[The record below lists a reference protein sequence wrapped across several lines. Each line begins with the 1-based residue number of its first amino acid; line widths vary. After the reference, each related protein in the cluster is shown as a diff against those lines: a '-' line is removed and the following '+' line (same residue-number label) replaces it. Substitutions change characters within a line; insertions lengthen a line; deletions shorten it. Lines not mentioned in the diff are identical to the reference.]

1 MISNININEDRLWQ
15 SLNKMA
21 TIGATPKGGVNRQ
34 TLTDLDKVSRDL
46 FIKWCKQENLTI
58 KIDQIGNIF
67 ARRKG
72 KNNNLPAIVS
82 GSHLDTQP
90 TGGKYDGALGVLSAL
105 EVIKVLNEHNYI
117 TEAPIEIVV
126 WTNEE
131 GCRFPP
137 AMTGSAVFSGLYNLN
152 DALKIKD
159 PDGKTLGNELKRI
172 KYNGNAKI
180 NPKKIGAFIAT
191 HIEQGPILEMEKKKY
206 RNSYWCT
213 STKMV

>member
-34 TLTDLDKVSRDL
+34 TLTDLDKESRDL

-137 AMTGSAVFSGLYNLN
+137 AMTGSAVFSG
-152 DALKIKD
+152 
-159 PDGKTLGNELKRI
+159 
-172 KYNGNAKI
+172 
-180 NPKKIGAFIAT
+180 
-191 HIEQGPILEMEKKKY
+191 
-206 RNSYWCT
+206 
-213 STKMV
+213 